1 MEKSLGQKRTGTER
15 RWDAK
20 HTAYKCTDCGD
31 VHIRQILRK
40 EKPVQKGSGK
50 APDQA
55 APASMIGY
63 CINARRRKAQVQV
76 FASGAELSR
85 DISQLA
91 RGASDA
97 RTVTFSK
104 GVLRLRDRVF
114 ADSEQ
119 LRSVVLNEGLETLGE
134 YQGPNCR
141 GAFRGTKLRSVAVPK
156 TVRLLGDH
164 TFQACAELKCVTFAE
179 GSALEKIGELCF
191 SGSGLEELVLPMAL
205 KQVAGSAF
213 SDCGSLRKI
222 TAEEGCAANLSDI
235 KVPASARAGQ
245 QVSRGRICISEL
257 QKLRDVAIPDGVE
270 RIERSWFQTS
280 NVRSV
285 EVSVSIRAIAD
296 GAFQECR
303 DLRRV
308 SFAFGSQLE
317 TMGVRCFCDSGLRD
331 LVVPRSVVTI
341 GDAAFAGCGVLKRV
355 VLHEYGRLESIGKD
369 CFSGCGIGEFVAP

>member
-1 MEKSLGQKRTGTER
+1 M
-15 RWDAK
+15 
-20 HTAYKCTDCGD
+20 D

-40 EKPVQKGSGK
+40 EKPAQKGSGK

-55 APASMIGY
+55 APASMIEY
-63 CINARRRKAQVQV
+63 CINARRRKILVQV

-85 DISQLA
+85 DMSQLA

-97 RTVTFSK
+97 RTFTFPK
-104 GVLRLRDRVF
+104 GVLRLRDRAF

-134 YQGPNCR
+134 YQGPNCK

-156 TVRLLGDH
+156 TVRLLGDR
-164 TFQACAELKCVTFAE
+164 TFQACAELRRVTFAE

-222 TAEEGCAANLSDI
+222 TTEEGCAVSLSDI
-235 KVPASARAGQ
+235 KVPASAQAGQ
-245 QVSRGRICISEL
+245 PVPRGKICISEL
-257 QKLRDVAIPDGVE
+257 QKLRDVVIPDGVE

-285 EVSVSIRAIAD
+285 EVPVSVRIIAD

-308 SFAFGSQLE
+308 TFAFGSQLE
-317 TMGVRCFCDSGLRD
+317 TMGARCFCDSGLRD

-341 GDAAFAGCGVLKRV
+341 GDAAFAGCGALKRV
-355 VLHEYGRLESIGKD
+355 VLHEYGRLESIGEG